1 MVTYKEEYSL
11 ETRLQDYQKLMS
23 MWPDKIPIVAEKTKN
38 SGLTDLAKP
47 KMLCPENFRFSQFL
61 ACLRAKLCLNARQS
75 LFVFINKKIITSD
88 SVMKKVYEENRN
100 EDGFL
105 YVEYCENEYLG

>member
-1 MVTYKEEYSL
+1 MVVYKEEYSL
-11 ETRLQDYQKLMS
+11 EARKQDYQKLLT
-23 MWPDKIPIVAEKTKN
+23 MWPDKVPIVAEKTKN
-38 SGLTDLAKP
+38 SSLPDLDKT

-61 ACLRAKLCLNARQS
+61 ACLRGKLCLNARQG

-88 SVMKKVYEENRN
+88 SVMRRVYEENRD

-105 YVEYCENEYLG
+105 YIEYCEHEYLG